1 MASLILRPGA
11 RVRLKGQDSNIPDF
25 YVVRCDRDRCWI
37 RQQNWNP
44 EVQLNI
50 QFNQILIPDDI
61 FQAPPLQ
68 PLAAGQG
75 GGAGV
80 TMPILTRSAPPVA
93 LPSNIIS
100 LADYRRRK
108 AR

>member
-11 RVRLKGQDSNIPDF
+11 RVRLKGQDSTIPDF
-25 YVVRCDRDRCWI
+25 YVVRCDRDRCWV
-37 RQQNWNP
+37 RQQGWSP

-68 PLAAGQG
+68 PIAAGQG
-75 GGAGV
+75 EALACRC
-80 TMPILTRSAPPVA
+80 PSSHFPLLLP
-93 LPSNIIS
+93 LPSPTT
-100 LADYRRRK
+100 
-108 AR
+108 

>member
-11 RVRLKGQDSNIPDF
+11 RVRLKGQDSTIPDF
-25 YVVRCDRDRCWI
+25 YVVRCDRDRCWV
-37 RQQNWNP
+37 RQQGWSP

-68 PLAAGQG
+68 PIAAGQG
-75 GGAGV
+75 K
-80 TMPILTRSAPPVA
+80 P
-93 LPSNIIS
+93 
-100 LADYRRRK
+100 
-108 AR
+108 